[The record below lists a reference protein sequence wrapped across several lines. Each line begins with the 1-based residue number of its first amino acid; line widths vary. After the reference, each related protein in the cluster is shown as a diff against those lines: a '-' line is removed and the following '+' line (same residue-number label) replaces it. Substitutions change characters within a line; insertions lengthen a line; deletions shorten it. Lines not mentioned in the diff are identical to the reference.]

1 MRKKEIILS
10 LEEIHRKRYETR
22 LERLKPGLPLR
33 RKRSFPKDPEKREAV
48 LEWLLRI
55 TPPAENILSGKAFSE
70 RFKNNRQSHDE

>member
-10 LEEIHRKRYETR
+10 LKEIHRRRYEAR
-22 LERLKPGLPLR
+22 LERLKLGLPLR

-55 TPPAENILSGKAFSE
+55 TPPAEDILSGKAFSE
-70 RFKNNRQSHDE
+70 RFKKNRQSHDK